1 MPAFAKGPLLY
12 VIALAAIFVIAFG
25 VGRAWGPDPQPATH
39 ESPTHGVVET
49 TTAETTTVETGGSAP
64 PPAHDDAHHDAGR
77 HGQGG
82 HDQDGGEH

>member
-49 TTAETTTVETGGSAP
+49 TTVETGGSAP